1 MQTGQDGTVQH
12 GTPGAG
18 STKRKIPLLSQQLDA
33 PMHELS
39 TLPPPSSSST
49 SVTMKRKK
57 KSGNEED
64 DDDDESEKD
73 PLGLLLMSSKT
84 TKQTSRKQVSSTTT
98 NGPTAMGSAPEL
110 IGHDIAEDDE
120 RDFEEDTASMLEK
133 DWKKREDNIR
143 QRMELAY
150 QGMKG
155 ILDRLSPL
163 EQRRYDTFRRSAIQ
177 RPVLRK
183 WMAQYLSTQSQ
194 AVKNHPNV
202 NVTTIH
208 PNIQIIMAGISK
220 IYVGEL
226 VETALQIQ
234 QEWKDDP
241 SQGLLPSHIRAA
253 FMRFQQKSGNL
264 SQEKFV
270 FQSKKRHL

>member
-1 MQTGQDGTVQH
+1 MNIPLH
-12 GTPGAG
+12 HNAA
-18 STKRKIPLLSQQLDA
+18 STKRKIPLLSQSVA

-39 TLPPPSSSST
+39 TLPTPSPLVSSQ
-49 SVTMKRKK
+49 KRSKK
-57 KSGNEED
+57 RNFKDNDGSDAYED
-64 DDDDESEKD
+64 DEED
-73 PLGLLLMSSKT
+73 PLGHLVASNPSGGS
-84 TKQTSRKQVSSTTT
+84 TKQTKKAIGGASM
-98 NGPTAMGSAPEL
+98 AAEL
-110 IGHDIAEDDE
+110 AGGDILDDEE

-143 QRMELAY
+143 QRMETAY

-155 ILDRLSPL
+155 ILDRLSPQ

-183 WMAQYLSTQSQ
+183 WMAHYLSTQSVS
-194 AVKNHPNV
+194 VKNHPNV
-202 NVTTIH
+202 NTTTIH

-220 IYVGEL
+220 IYVGEI

-241 SQGLLPSHIRAA
+241 SQGILPSHIRAA
-253 FMRFQQKSGNL
+253 FMRLQQKSGNL
-264 SQEKFV
+264 SQDKFV
-270 FQSKKRHL
+270 FQTKKRHL